1 MVSRTRG
8 GAFAPVAPSARQNLR
23 SADPPPAVT
32 ELVEDLQ
39 SMQAEMMK
47 DSAALKQRLREVRW
61 RPHECPA
68 VTAALELQQPRS
80 GGRHPAVYAP
90 A

>member
-8 GAFAPVAPSARQNLR
+8 GAGAFPPVAPSARQNLR
-23 SADPPPAVT
+23 SADPLPAVT

-47 DSAALKQRLREVRW
+47 DSAALKQRLHEVPE
-61 RPHECPA
+61 RPHDCNA
-68 VTAALELQQPRS
+68 TSAAWELQ
-80 GGRHPAVYAP
+80 
-90 A
+90 